1 MTEARRD
8 PLVQLA
14 LSRVESSCGQ
24 PDAAR
29 QPSTAAAMPDT
40 ADGEP
45 SSTRGLINRA
55 RQLTALGRTAEARE
69 LLHRVFLHP
78 SPVVPCDGPPAA
90 GRPEGAPAMMRAL
103 ATILLTVLC
112 ASPAAAG
119 IRTVWAAGDGDKI
132 KRDIAPSRAE

>member
-24 PDAAR
+24 PDGRA
-29 QPSTAAAMPDT
+29 PSGRTKFGAYVLAVDT

-45 SSTRGLINRA
+45 NSTRGLIDRA

-69 LLHRVFLHP
+69 LLRRVFLQPDRRLSH
-78 SPVVPCDGPPAA
+78 
-90 GRPEGAPAMMRAL
+90 AMARLLL
-103 ATILLTVLC
+103 ADLKERQ
-112 ASPAAAG
+112 P
-119 IRTVWAAGDGDKI
+119 
-132 KRDIAPSRAE
+132 